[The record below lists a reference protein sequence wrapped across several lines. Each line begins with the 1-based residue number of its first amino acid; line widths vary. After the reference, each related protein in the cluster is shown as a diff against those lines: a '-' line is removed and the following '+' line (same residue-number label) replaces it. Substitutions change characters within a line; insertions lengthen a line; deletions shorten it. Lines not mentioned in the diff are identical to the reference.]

1 MKEEVIA
8 VSKVQGKYFAVLES
22 GTRIQIDSKE
32 YKKTKQKLAKSSTLF
47 MYHNM
52 SNLTEEEK

>member
-8 VSKVQGKYFAVLES
+8 VSKVQGKHFVVLES
-22 GTRIQIDSKE
+22 GTRIQIESKE
-32 YKKTKQKLAKSSTLF
+32 YKKIKQKLAKSSTLF

-52 SNLTEEEK
+52 ANLTEEEK